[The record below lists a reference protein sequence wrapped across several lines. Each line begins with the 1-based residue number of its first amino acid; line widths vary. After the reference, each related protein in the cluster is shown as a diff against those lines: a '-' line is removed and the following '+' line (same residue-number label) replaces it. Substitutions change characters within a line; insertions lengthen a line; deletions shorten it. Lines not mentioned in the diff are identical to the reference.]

1 MNRQSERRSLT
12 GATQFRAAEEN
23 DQPVIEGYFAVFD
36 SNYEIY
42 PGATESIDR
51 AAFDG
56 QLDGDVRAL
65 IDHETRLVLGRTIV
79 HTLELRTDTHGLW
92 GKILVNREDADAMSL
107 YARVKRG
114 DVSQCSFGFDIT
126 EEEYSVDERTGNVH
140 WTIKAVELYE
150 VSVCTFP
157 AYEATQVSA
166 RKKQAEGIKKRQVEA
181 WRQEMTRRI
190 KRC

>member
-1 MNRQSERRSLT
+1 MNRKSERRSLT

-42 PGATESIDR
+42 PGVTESIDR

-114 DVSQCSFGFDIT
+114 DVSQCSFGFDIMD
-126 EEEYSVDERTGNVH
+126 EEYSVDERTGNVH
-140 WTIKAVELYE
+140 WTIKAVKLYE

-166 RKKQAEGIKKRQVEA
+166 RKKQAEEIKKRQVEA